1 MKNVNQQR
9 LHTLDYLRGLSAF
22 SILIFH
28 FYLMNGITLGADNFI
43 QRMGFYGVSIFYILS
58 GLTLYC
64 IYHQKDFSKSAVVLD
79 FFKKRI
85 YRIFPLFIVLTSFV
99 YVISNRNDLM
109 TYFLNI
115 TGLFSILDYS
125 NYIITGGWSIGNE
138 LAFYLLF
145 PLIFFFKKDYILYVV
160 TFLSFVLYCYFSYY
174 LIDVQKELSDNWTMY
189 IHPFNQ
195 AFLFLVGMLLAK
207 ILMNKKVVNYFCF
220 VSIVVGLCLIVFK
233 NVTGG
238 VSSLVYGNDRLIFT
252 LACVLIVIGFF
263 KLDMILPKFVHKVFY
278 TLGEVS
284 YGVYLIHPIVILM
297 VKKFLPTLGLFTQ
310 FGIVITVTM
319 LCSIVSFQYFEKFF
333 MNLAR
338 KTK

>member
-238 VSSLVYGNDRLIFT
+238 
-252 LACVLIVIGFF
+252 
-263 KLDMILPKFVHKVFY
+263 
-278 TLGEVS
+278 
-284 YGVYLIHPIVILM
+284 
-297 VKKFLPTLGLFTQ
+297 
-310 FGIVITVTM
+310 
-319 LCSIVSFQYFEKFF
+319 
-333 MNLAR
+333 
-338 KTK
+338 